1 MDTTHHYPLTA
12 SINAYTDFNSAKSL
26 YDTDTTRSFYNINS
40 EGITIGMGEF
50 TKYITFNATDF
61 NNIVFNKWPCGK
73 SSPEASISLGNLNS
87 LISLFNNL
95 DGDTIDFNK
104 NVVFRGTA
112 EFTTNTYFA
121 NPETI
126 IFKKA
131 DGGEN
136 VTLPDYISNHPW
148 YFSKPIHFENDVYMG
163 ENVYI
168 GDTTLKAYINQVS
181 QIKYIILKSTEEP
194 KPEEMEEGIIYL
206 VPDKLP
212 DTEYYTEYIKILV
225 GDVYK
230 VEKIGTTQT
239 DISGLL
245 KRDESNQYPSFPG
258 TEYNGEPGIKFG
270 DTFYSFRGLEFDGN
284 KKPGKFIKIDGGND
298 MPMVPGHEGEPGIEF
313 NGIFYS
319 FANLVQQYSGP
330 EFDVTGEG
338 ATPEI
343 GKQDGK
349 LLICTTNGASSITI
363 NPKNQNK
370 YFVLDAVV
378 LDDNSTPWENELT
391 INNSGIHIK
400 FNDNNAEKGAW
411 LYIKTLDI
419 EPALSNDCV
428 NNSVIFLR
436 KTTATQIPTTPTGNI
451 EFEYVYNGVTKPVSD
466 SKITLATQ
474 YDTLIVQSS
483 YYEIINAHI
492 ASANGLV
499 NVTGMQ
505 NGKVY
510 MDIDYT
516 KTGTD
521 YLVLKCLFIDSEN
534 KNAFT
539 TDRVLR
545 ISKEN

>member
-12 SINAYTDFNSAKSL
+12 SIKAYTDFNSAKSL

-61 NNIVFNKWPCGK
+61 NNIVFNKWPCGA

-87 LISLFNNL
+87 LINLFNNL
-95 DGDTIDFNK
+95 DGDTIDFKK
-104 NVVFRGTA
+104 NIVFRGTT
-112 EFTTNTYFA
+112 EFTNDTFFA
-121 NPETI
+121 NPEI
-126 IFKKA
+126 IKFKDA
-131 DGGEN
+131 DGEKN
-136 VTLPDYISNHPW
+136 VTLPDYISNHSW
-148 YFSKPIHFENDVYMG
+148 HFENDIYMG

-168 GDTTLKAYINQVS
+168 DGKKLETYIKQVG
-181 QIKYIILKSTEEP
+181 QIRYVILKSTEEP
-194 KPEEMEEGIIYL
+194 KPEEMEEGVIYL

-212 DTEYYTEYIKILV
+212 DPEYYTEYIKILV
-225 GDVYK
+225 DKVYK

-258 TEYNGEPGIKFG
+258 APYNGEPGIKFG
-270 DTFYSFRGLEFDGN
+270 DTFYSFKGLEFDDSGR
-284 KKPGKFIKIDGGND
+284 GKFIKIDGGND
-298 MPMVPGHEGEPGIEF
+298 MPEVPGHEGEPGIEF

-330 EFDVTGEG
+330 EFNVTGEG

-343 GKQDGK
+343 DKQDNK

-436 KTTATQIPTTPTGNI
+436 KTTATQIPTTPSGNI
-451 EFEYVYNGVTKPVSD
+451 EFEYVYNGVTKPVND

-474 YDTLIVQSS
+474 YNKLIVQSS

-499 NVTGMQ
+499 NLTGME

-521 YLVLKCLFIDSEN
+521 YLVLKCLFIDSKS